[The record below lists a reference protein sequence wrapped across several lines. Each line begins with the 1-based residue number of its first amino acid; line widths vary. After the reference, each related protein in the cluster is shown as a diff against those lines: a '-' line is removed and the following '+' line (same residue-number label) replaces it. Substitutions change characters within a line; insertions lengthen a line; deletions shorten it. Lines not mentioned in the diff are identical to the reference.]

1 MIAELGP
8 ATGEAI
14 AERAGLNER
23 YVREWLG
30 AMVTGEVVEYDA
42 AERRYHLPAEHAA
55 SLTRPRDGRDIR
67 LHHRVRL
74 DSRPGDAERHSTI
87 LV

>member
-42 AERRYHLPAEHAA
+42 AERRYHLPAKHAA
-55 SLTRPRDGRDIR
+55 SLTRPRDGR
-67 LHHRVRL
+67 RL